1 MKQRCKT
8 WSLLS
13 SVLFLVVALGSACS
27 KHDGAAKAERGPVAV
42 DSELG
47 GAPTQAPELALEGR
61 KIIYTGMLS
70 IYVTSFDDAR
80 AEVDRLLEESGG
92 FVARGET
99 HGSGANRYGTLTIRI
114 PTSKF
119 ANLSNHLKKLG
130 EVESETIAADDVT
143 EQHVDLSARLVSA
156 RTLET
161 RLLELV
167 AGRTDSVADLLLV
180 EAELGRV
187 REVVE
192 RLDAQLRNLD
202 DQVGMATLTLS
213 ISTAEP
219 RMLAQSLGDR
229 MSGAL
234 SGSYSALRD
243 AAAALLIVLAAL
255 LPWAL
260 LLGLLG
266 VIGALLRIVFR
277 RVRGLG
283 HGIR

>member
-8 WSLLS
+8 LSLLS

-27 KHDGAAKAERGPVAV
+27 KHDGAAKAQRGSVAV
-42 DSELG
+42 ESELG
-47 GAPTQAPELALEGR
+47 GAPKQASQPALEGR

-70 IYVTSFDDAR
+70 IFVNSFDDAR

-99 HGSGANRYGTLTIRI
+99 HGSEENRYGTLTIRI

-119 ANLSNHLKKLG
+119 ANLSSQLKQLG
-130 EVESETIAADDVT
+130 DVESETIAADDVT

-167 AGRTDSVADLLLV
+167 AGKTDSVADLLLV

-219 RMLAQSLGDR
+219 RVLAHSLGDR

-243 AAAALLIVLAAL
+243 VAAALMIALAAL

-266 VIGALLRIVFR
+266 VIAALLRTVFR
-277 RVRGLG
+277 RG
-283 HGIR
+283 

>member
-1 MKQRCKT
+1 M
-8 WSLLS
+8 
-13 SVLFLVVALGSACS
+13 
-27 KHDGAAKAERGPVAV
+27 
-42 DSELG
+42 
-47 GAPTQAPELALEGR
+47 LA
-61 KIIYTGMLS
+61 IF
-70 IYVTSFDDAR
+70 VNSFDDAR
-80 AEVDRLLEESGG
+80 AKVDRLLEESGG

-99 HGSGANRYGTLTIRI
+99 HGSGENRYGTLTIRI

-119 ANLSNHLKKLG
+119 ANLSSQLKQLG
-130 EVESETIAADDVT
+130 DVESETIAADDVT
-143 EQHVDLSARLVSA
+143 EQHVDLSARLRNA
-156 RTLET
+156 RKLET

-167 AGRTDSVADLLLV
+167 VGKTDSVADLLLV

-192 RLDAQLRNLD
+192 RLDAQLRTLD

-219 RMLAQSLGDR
+219 KVLAQSLGDR

-243 AAAALLIVLAAL
+243 VATALLIVLAAL

-260 LLGLLG
+260 LLGVIG
-266 VIGALLRIVFR
+266 VIAALLRMVFR
-277 RVRGLG
+277 RG
-283 HGIR
+283 